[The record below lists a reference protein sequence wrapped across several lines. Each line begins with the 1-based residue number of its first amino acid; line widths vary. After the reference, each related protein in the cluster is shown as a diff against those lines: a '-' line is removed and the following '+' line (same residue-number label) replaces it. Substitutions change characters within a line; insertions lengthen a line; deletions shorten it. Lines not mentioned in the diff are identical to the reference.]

1 MDENQEPTCRRR
13 SEHYPIAVRLQAVR
27 LFEGGMP
34 RRAILS
40 QFGVSATSLRDW
52 RRAYAKGQL
61 SSPMPSPRFTQA
73 QRDQVA
79 QQVLDGRLTPDE
91 ALRQCGLRLKRTL
104 REWVAAYQ
112 ATQALILPPTPVRVA
127 PPPLLTGDDRRDE
140 ATLAA
145 QLHQAQWQLQA
156 LEVLIDQ
163 AESRY
168 KIDIRKKGGAK
179 PSR

>member
-1 MDENQEPTCRRR
+1 MDETIEPTCRRR
-13 SEHYPIAVRLQAVR
+13 YEHYPIAVRLQAVR

-34 RRAILS
+34 RRAVLS
-40 QFGVSATSLRDW
+40 QFGISATSLRDW

-61 SSPMPSPRFTQA
+61 SYPMPSPRFTQA

-79 QQVLDGRLTPDE
+79 QQLLDGRLTPDE

-104 REWVAAYQ
+104 REWVATYQ
-112 ATQALILPPTPVRVA
+112 AAQALIPPPTPVRVA
-127 PPPLLTGDDRRDE
+127 PLTGSEQGD
-140 ATLAA
+140 AAMLAA